1 MTASTRR
8 AALGAIL
15 AAPLA
20 SVPAVASDPH
30 AAREAQ
36 ARAIW
41 RHHRDTDYG
50 LGEPDGTPANDMAE
64 DAVQAVWEFANEA
77 CELPLPTTLAG
88 LGVLAMSLAMADEEY
103 ASASSRDQSETR
115 YITLLQAV
123 LRVSGVVMPA
133 DHRGLI
139 YHPKGSETCA

>member
-20 SVPAVASDPH
+20 SVPAAASDPH
-30 AAREAQ
+30 AAREGQ

-41 RHHRDTDYG
+41 RHFRETDHG
-50 LGEPDGTPANDMAE
+50 LNEPDGTPANDAAE

-103 ASASSRDQSETR
+103 VSASSRDQCETR
-115 YITLLQAV
+115 YVTLLEAV
-123 LRVSGVVMPA
+123 LRISGVVMPA

-139 YHPKGSETCA
+139 FYPKEGETCA